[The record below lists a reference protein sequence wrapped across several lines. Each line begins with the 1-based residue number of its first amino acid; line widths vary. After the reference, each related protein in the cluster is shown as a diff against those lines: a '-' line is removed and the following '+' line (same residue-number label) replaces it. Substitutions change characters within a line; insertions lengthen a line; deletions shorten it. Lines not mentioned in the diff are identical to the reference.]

1 MEVTREMA
9 HAMAA
14 WWGDKI
20 SGHGAWHD
28 NGDHNNLASVFA
40 GLLADTMT
48 EEADESKV
56 NKFVD
61 ILTEKILEQAND
73 GHLFELRYNLD
84 CDYAPSQFLSEAA
97 KEAGIKSDNFP
108 WKTSMAIRENQNGE
122 TIVEVSAGY
131 GASWEQI
138 YPIKN
143 EENSFGA
150 KTFIKQQKWGNNRR
164 YIKDVG
170 MFGEFTEEGKKR
182 YFK

>member
-73 GHLFELRYNLD
+73 GHLLELRYNLD

-108 WKTSMAIRENQNGE
+108 WKTSMAICENDDGE

-138 YPIKN
+138 YPVKN
-143 EENSFGA
+143 EEAIPVSSRRLL
-150 KTFIKQQKWGNNRR
+150 KSQKWGNRR
-164 YIKDVG
+164 YIKDAG
-170 MFGEFTEEGKKR
+170 IFGEFTEEGKER

>member
-20 SGHGAWHD
+20 SGHGTRHD

-40 GLLADTMT
+40 GILADTMT

-56 NKFVD
+56 NAFVD
-61 ILTEKILEQAND
+61 ILTEKILDEVKEKGRLSSWD
-73 GHLFELRYNLD
+73 LD
-84 CDYAPSQFLSEAA
+84 CDYAPSQFLSQAA
-97 KEAGIKSDNFP
+97 KEAGIKPDNFP

-122 TIVEVSAGY
+122 TIVEVSVGY

-138 YPIKN
+138 YPI
-143 EENSFGA
+143 ERAVIGHYA
-150 KTFIKQQKWGNNRR
+150 IKGQKWGIRKQGGDRNG
-164 YIKDVG
+164 I
-170 MFGEFTEEGKKR
+170 
-182 YFK
+182 

>member
-9 HAMAA
+9 RAMAA

-20 SGHGAWHD
+20 SGHGARHD

-40 GLLADTMT
+40 GILADTMT

-61 ILTEKILEQAND
+61 ILTEKILNEVQEK
-73 GHLFELRYNLD
+73 GRFSSWNLD
-84 CDYAPSQFLSEAA
+84 CDYAPSRFLSEAA

-108 WKTSMAIRENQNGE
+108 WKTSMAIRENEYGR

-131 GASWEQI
+131 GAGWEQI
-138 YPIKN
+138 WPIVPKPY
-143 EENSFGA
+143 EPLGF
-150 KTFIKQQKWGNNRR
+150 KMQFWGHRR
-164 YIKDVG
+164 YQNDDG
-170 MFGEFTEEGKKR
+170 TLTEEGKER

>member
-20 SGHGAWHD
+20 SGHGARHD

-56 NKFVD
+56 DKFVD
-61 ILTEKILEQAND
+61 ILTEKILEQADN

-84 CDYAPSQFLSEAA
+84 CDYAPSKFLSEAA

-108 WKTSMAIRENQNGE
+108 WKTSMAILESEDGQ
-122 TIVEVSAGY
+122 TIVKVSAGY
-131 GASWEQI
+131 GAGWEQI
-138 YPIKN
+138 WPIESQSYAPLGFKM
-143 EENSFGA
+143 
-150 KTFIKQQKWGNNRR
+150 QRWGNRR
-164 YIKDVG
+164 YQNDIG
-170 MFGEFTEEGKKR
+170 ALTEEGKER
-182 YFK
+182 YVRDADS

>member
-9 HAMAA
+9 HTMAA

-20 SGHGAWHD
+20 SGHGARHD

-40 GLLADTMT
+40 GILADTMT

-61 ILTEKILEQAND
+61 ILTEKILNEVQEKGWLSSWD
-73 GHLFELRYNLD
+73 LD

-97 KEAGIKSDNFP
+97 EEAGIKPDNFP
-108 WKTSMAIRENQNGE
+108 WKTSMAILEGE
-122 TIVEVSAGY
+122 DGQAIVKVSAGY

-138 YPIKN
+138 YPVKN
-143 EENSFGA
+143 EEA
-150 KTFIKQQKWGNNRR
+150 IP
-164 YIKDVG
+164 V
-170 MFGEFTEEGKKR
+170 
-182 YFK
+182 